1 MLSGRGVTANMLL
14 LGRSDSGFESR
25 RPDMIRF
32 IFNYFD
38 KLEDKVRAH
47 LSKHPILYTMIGGVA
62 IVLFWR
68 GVWHT
73 ADILQARG
81 GVLGWIFY
89 EPVNLLI
96 VLGILLLTGLFV
108 SYFIGDTILL
118 SGLKKQKKVTDK
130 TERDIQEEETQLESI
145 KNTIKEIKKDVVEMK
160 DVVEEEVSHH
170 HHNEGK

>member
-1 MLSGRGVTANMLL
+1 
-14 LGRSDSGFESR
+14 
-25 RPDMIRF
+25 MIRF